1 MNMSSI
7 KESLALTGATGF
19 DFYERRPGKYQLI
32 VPILHE
38 DGDMVD
44 IYVQDSPKGEDYIRI
59 CDFGMTLM
67 RLSYTYDVNTD
78 ARRRVF
84 DSILVNDGV
93 NNDAGNLYLDTHV
106 NTLYENVLRFAGCVQ
121 KVCNMSYTHR
131 SCL

>member
-1 MNMSSI
+1 MITSSI
-7 KESLALTGATGF
+7 KDSLALAGATEF

-78 ARRRVF
+78 ARRRVL
-84 DSILVNDGV
+84 DSILINNSVND
-93 NNDAGNLYLDTHV
+93 DAGNLYLDTHV
-106 NTLYENVLRFAGCVQ
+106 NMLYENVLRFAGCIQ
-121 KVCNMSYTHR
+121 KICNMSHVHR
-131 SCL
+131 FCL